1 VCPTKAAV
9 RDTVYLTGITPTL
22 VIQYVPTVSWVLATE
37 IYTNTNTNT
46 NNLFP
51 PLPMRYNEM
60 HNMISILIKIG
71 TI

>member
-1 VCPTKAAV
+1 MEV
-9 RDTVYLTGITPTL
+9 L
-22 VIQYVPTVSWVLATE
+22 VEEDWIWWNGEKNQVATRSGR
-37 IYTNTNTNT
+37 TNTNTNT